1 LTNNFAFVAKTKV
14 SQGNKKRAKYLF
26 MNQISVK
33 ISAPNWKIKVKE
45 WSWLISTRYV
55 AIHLKTLRYTT

>member
-45 WSWLISTRYV
+45 
-55 AIHLKTLRYTT
+55 